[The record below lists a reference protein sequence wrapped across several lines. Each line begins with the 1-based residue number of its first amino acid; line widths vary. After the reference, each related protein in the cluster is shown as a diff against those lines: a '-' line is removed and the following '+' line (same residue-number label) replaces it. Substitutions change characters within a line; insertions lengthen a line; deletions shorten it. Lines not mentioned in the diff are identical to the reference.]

1 MEFYNPYIVPI
12 SHYVNYTSEIVFVN
26 TNPMIIS
33 KELYYVEFLDNKRT
47 GFYTDNNDFLKKL
60 YKEVRFGNRFAKPSK
75 IFEDDQTKFLKKT
88 DNYIR
93 NIRPQ
98 TNHYAYIKIIE
109 DKQNPQLENQIMIM
123 RFGFKIKEK
132 IKEYFFIGDKKN
144 LLYDNSFQ
152 LIVGLTSGFPN
163 CEKSHFTD
171 KEIKIYDNQLDLNKE
186 INFKSLNLL
195 SIKRKDKL
203 EQLKLEN
210 SD

>member
-1 MEFYNPYIVPI
+1 MDIKPVSNYI
-12 SHYVNYTSEIVFVN
+12 SYVSEIAFVN
-26 TNPMIIS
+26 ANPMIIS

-47 GFYTDNNDFLKKL
+47 GYYTDNNDFLKKL

-144 LLYDNSFQ
+144 LIYDNSFQ
-152 LIVGLTSGFPN
+152 LIVEQSSGFPN
-163 CEKSHFTD
+163 YDKSHFTD
-171 KEIKIYDNQLDLNKE
+171 KEIKIYDKQLDLNKE
-186 INFKSLNLL
+186 INFKPLNLL
-195 SIKRKDKL
+195 LIKRKDKL
-203 EQLKLEN
+203 EKIQNEN
-210 SD
+210 